1 MLRATAYESL
11 GQNGEAIGDYLCV
24 RVCVCVCV
32 CVCVLYVCVFLFFV
46 SSYRCQPGRQA
57 WRR

>member
-24 RVCVCVCV
+24 RVCVR
-32 CVCVLYVCVFLFFV
+32 VLYVCVSLFFV
-46 SSYRCQPGRQA
+46 SSYRCQPGR
-57 WRR
+57 